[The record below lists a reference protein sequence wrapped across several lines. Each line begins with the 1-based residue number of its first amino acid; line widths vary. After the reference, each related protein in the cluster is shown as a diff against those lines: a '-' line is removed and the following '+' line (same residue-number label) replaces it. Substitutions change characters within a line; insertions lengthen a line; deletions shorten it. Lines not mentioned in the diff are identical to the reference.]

1 MRFTDLLLALCV
13 VIIWGVNFV
22 VIKVGLEGI
31 PPFLLATL
39 RFMLVAFPACFF
51 VKRPAV
57 PLKWLVAYSMTISFG
72 QFSLLFLA
80 IKLGM
85 PAGLASLIIQAQV
98 FFTLLFSACL
108 LREKLHAWNLA
119 GLVVAIAGMILLV
132 QHSLV
137 GQGGSSMTLTGLLL
151 TLAAAFSWGLGNI
164 SNKVIMRDYPVPGL
178 SLVVWSALIPI
189 LPFVLCS
196 LWFEGPTAIR
206 DSLSGFT
213 LSGVLSVLYLS
224 LLSTL
229 VGYGLWGSLLGRY
242 EASKVAPMAL
252 LIPVAGIIS
261 AALLLNETIT
271 LGQITGI
278 VVIIAGLIITTL
290 GGRFMARRRTA
301 TLP

>member
-31 PPFLLATL
+31 PPFLLAAL

-51 VKRPAV
+51 VKRPTV

-80 IKLGM
+80 ITLGM

-108 LREKLHAWNLA
+108 LREKLHTWNLA

-137 GQGGSSMTLTGLLL
+137 GQGGGMTLTGLLL
-151 TLAAAFSWGLGNI
+151 TLAAAFSWELGNI

-196 LWFEGPTAIR
+196 LWFEGPTTIMR
-206 DSLSGFT
+206 SLSGFT
-213 LSGVLSVLYLS
+213 VSGVFSVLYLS

-261 AALLLNETIT
+261 AALLLGETISR
-271 LGQITGI
+271 GQVIGI
-278 VVIIAGLIITTL
+278 VVIIAGLMITTL
-290 GGRFMARRRTA
+290 GGRFIVRRRTA